1 MIATLERSLRA
12 ILIVVGTAV
21 LWLAMFNF
29 NMWLFAHT
37 AFPAPAHWI
46 SLPAAF
52 RVPSLYHNID
62 TQADRTGTSQR
73 NLPLSH

>member
-1 MIATLERSLRA
+1 MTATLERSLRA

-37 AFPAPAHWI
+37 AFPAP
-46 SLPAAF
+46 SF
-52 RVPSLYHNID
+52 YHNID
-62 TQADRTGTSQR
+62 TRCIRTITPPDH
-73 NLPLSH
+73 LPLSH